1 MKFFAVFLCFYFSA
15 LTVLPSVRAVKMYFS
30 ENCTI
35 NTEKGTPTGCEKG
48 KIIMNLNFNPVQF
61 VASAINLKSEKADYF
76 EIRNSEVTRFVK
88 VFIAQY
94 KSAIW
99 QPPKIFSLFNIR
111 I

>member
-1 MKFFAVFLCFYFSA
+1 MKFSAVFLCFYFAA
-15 LTVLPSVRAVKMYFS
+15 LTVLPSVRAVKMHFA

-35 NTEKGTPTGCEKG
+35 NTEKGEPTGCEKG
-48 KIIMNLNFNPVQF
+48 KILMNLNFNPVQF
-61 VASAINLKSEKADYF
+61 VPSAINLKSEKADF
-76 EIRNSEVTRFVK
+76 IEIRNNEAIRYVK